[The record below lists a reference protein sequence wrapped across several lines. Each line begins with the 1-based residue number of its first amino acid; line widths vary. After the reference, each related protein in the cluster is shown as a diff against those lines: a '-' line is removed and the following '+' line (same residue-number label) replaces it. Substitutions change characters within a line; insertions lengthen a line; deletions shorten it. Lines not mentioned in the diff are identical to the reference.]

1 MKDALRCYVS
11 EATSEYAIKYL
22 DTEPY
27 TGNQHAITIRV
38 CHRESVMSEAISMPS
53 PCAQTPPGRAPEES
67 HRCSCHTH
75 VQGPWWTPSE
85 ATGRE

>member
-27 TGNQHAITIRV
+27 TRQSACNHHPSMPSGIGDERGNQHAITMRPNSARSSAGRV
-38 CHRESVMSEAISMPS
+38 PSVLLSYTRTRSMVD
-53 PCAQTPPGRAPEES
+53 T
-67 HRCSCHTH
+67 
-75 VQGPWWTPSE
+75 
-85 ATGRE
+85 